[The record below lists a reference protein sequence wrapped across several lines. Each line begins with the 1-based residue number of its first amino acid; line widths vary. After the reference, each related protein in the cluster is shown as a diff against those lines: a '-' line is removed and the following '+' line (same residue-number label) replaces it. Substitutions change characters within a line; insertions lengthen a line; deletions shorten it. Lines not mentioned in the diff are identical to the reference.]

1 MIRKYQ
7 NPLRRNTLP
16 LPVVI
21 NFQITI
27 QTLSFYSSRC
37 QIPVHHVISI
47 KNIVFLLSHSKASF
61 YHTIFPFLTYRTYPT
76 TSPPQVIKEDPL
88 IANHPSTW
96 TPSNHPIPSLFF
108 TGASIRNERHDN
120 SPDFSLL
127 LTSPVNRVS
136 SDQADM
142 TRQLPEESIDLER
155 YVASDQLSGAGMVR
169 PEPRFRDRVVIL
181 NKGGIYYEPVVL
193 YRTFARV
200 IRKIW
205 FLFLRL
211 IFFFPL

>member
-47 KNIVFLLSHSKASF
+47 KNIVFPLSLSKASF
-61 YHTIFPFLTYRTYPT
+61 YHTIFPFPTYRTYP

-96 TPSNHPIPSLFF
+96 TPSNHPLPVLHWCIDSERAPRQFSRLFAAIDI
-108 TGASIRNERHDN
+108 TG
-120 SPDFSLL
+120 
-127 LTSPVNRVS
+127 
-136 SDQADM
+136 
-142 TRQLPEESIDLER
+142 ESRLER
-155 YVASDQLSGAGMVR
+155 PGGYDPPITRRIDR
-169 PEPRFRDRVVIL
+169 PRAIRGLRPIKRSWNGQTRATIPRSCR
-181 NKGGIYYEPVVL
+181 NSK
-193 YRTFARV
+193 
-200 IRKIW
+200 
-205 FLFLRL
+205 
-211 IFFFPL
+211 

>member
-1 MIRKYQ
+1 
-7 NPLRRNTLP
+7 
-16 LPVVI
+16 
-21 NFQITI
+21 
-27 QTLSFYSSRC
+27 
-37 QIPVHHVISI
+37 
-47 KNIVFLLSHSKASF
+47 
-61 YHTIFPFLTYRTYPT
+61 
-76 TSPPQVIKEDPL
+76 
-88 IANHPSTW
+88 
-96 TPSNHPIPSLFF
+96 
-108 TGASIRNERHDN
+108 
-120 SPDFSLL
+120 
-127 LTSPVNRVS
+127 
-136 SDQADM
+136 M

-211 IFFFPL
+211 IFFFHLILRFVPHPVLCDVCKRKKIVEVLRICQCNFLMIASLVNLWAI